1 MESADWK
8 TAMLYA
14 HAILVILALIVLC
27 TTPAQLVHVKMGQHV
42 PKLNT
47 VTTVNVRKD
56 IRAKTAMFWIFVS
69 ITHVLMAEIAQTQVL
84 TIIAP
89 ALQHSWVEIVIIR
102 ITVLDILATDTEFAI
117 QLKPGLIVYAMMVS
131 LERSAMNW
139 TFVLSSRAVVM
150 GFVNAMDPITFASA
164 IEDIMEKIAILL
176 ITVMR
181 ILANL
186 ANVVK
191 MAQDICVTV
200 MRDSKGFTVMK

>member
-1 MESADWK
+1 
-8 TAMLYA
+8 
-14 HAILVILALIVLC
+14 
-27 TTPAQLVHVKMGQHV
+27 MGQHV
-42 PKLNT
+42 QKLNT

-89 ALQHSWVEIVIIR
+89 ALQHSLVEIVIIL

-117 QLKPGLIVYAMMVS
+117 QLKPGLVVYAMMVL

-176 ITVMR
+176 ITVIR

>member
-1 MESADWK
+1 
-8 TAMLYA
+8 
-14 HAILVILALIVLC
+14 
-27 TTPAQLVHVKMGQHV
+27 
-42 PKLNT
+42 
-47 VTTVNVRKD
+47 
-56 IRAKTAMFWIFVS
+56 
-69 ITHVLMAEIAQTQVL
+69 MAEIAQTQVL

-89 ALQHSWVEIVIIR
+89 ALQHFWVEIVIIL
-102 ITVLDILATDTEFAI
+102 ITVSDTLATDTEFAI
-117 QLKPGLIVYAMMVS
+117 QLKPGLIVYAMMVL

-176 ITVMR
+176 ITVIR

-191 MAQDICVTV
+191 VAQDICVTV
-200 MRDSKGFTVMK
+200 MRDSKGFTVMKLIFVTIRHVQTKARVTMINSITFADALKDTMEQFVN